1 MLAFVAMDG
10 FAFGVLRMDELEIV
24 DLHAGIEGKEILRG
38 VSLTAK
44 QGEVHAIMG
53 PNGSGKSTLA
63 NLIMGNPKYTVSKGG
78 VKFGGKD
85 LLAMKPE
92 QRAQQGLFLSFQ
104 YPFEI
109 SGLSFSRFLLAAYK
123 AQHPLEAMSPVKF
136 REKLG
141 EAGARLGMGKDFIER
156 ELNVGFSGGEKK
168 RAEILQMMV
177 LNPRI
182 AIMDETD
189 SGLDID
195 SLKLVAGA
203 VQGMRSPT
211 FGALVI
217 THYKRILNYLKPD
230 FVHVMY
236 GGRIVKSGGPELA
249 EHLEEKGYAQIL
261 RAAGVDAIKVVE

>member
-1 MLAFVAMDG
+1 MKNG
-10 FAFGVLRMDELEIV
+10 IELEIR
-24 DLHAGIEGKEILRG
+24 DLHAGIEGKEILMG
-38 VSLTAK
+38 VDLTVR

-63 NLIMGNPKYTVSKGG
+63 NTIMGSPKYEVTTGTVRL
-78 VKFGGKD
+78 GGKD

-92 QRAQQGLFLSFQ
+92 ERAREGLFLSFQ

-109 SGLSFSRFLLAAYK
+109 AGLPFSRFLQAAYK
-123 AQHPLEAMSPVKF
+123 AQHPLEVMGPVKF
-136 REKLG
+136 REKLKETG
-141 EAGARLGMGKDFIER
+141 SKLGIGQDFIER

-177 LNPRI
+177 LRPKI

-195 SLKLVAGA
+195 SLKLVADA
-203 VQGMRSPT
+203 VNRMRSPE

-236 GGRIVKSGGPELA
+236 RGRIVKSGGTELA
-249 EHLEEKGYAQIL
+249 EHLEEKGYAEIL
-261 RAAGVDAIKVVE
+261 KEAGVKIIEAVE

>member
-1 MLAFVAMDG
+1 MKK
-10 FAFGVLRMDELEIV
+10 ELEIKG
-24 DLHAGIEGKEILRG
+24 LYAGIEGKEILQG
-38 VSLTAK
+38 VDLAIR

-53 PNGSGKSTLA
+53 PNGSGKSTLS
-63 NLIMGNPKYTVSKGG
+63 NVIMGNPKYTVTKGA

-85 LLAMKPE
+85 MLALKPE
-92 QRAQQGLFLSFQ
+92 QRAHEGLFLSFQ

-109 SGLSFSRFLLAAYK
+109 SGLSFSKFLHAAYK
-123 AQHPLEAMSPVKF
+123 ARYPLEPLSPVKF
-136 REKLG
+136 REKLK
-141 EAGARLGMGKDFIER
+141 EAGAKLGMGADFIER

-168 RAEILQMMV
+168 RAEILQM
-177 LNPRI
+177 LILKPEL

-195 SLKLVAGA
+195 SLKLVSQT
-203 VQGMRSPT
+203 VQQMRSPQ

-236 GGRIVKSGGPELA
+236 RGKIVKSGGPELA
-249 EHLEEKGYAQIL
+249 EHLEEKGYAGIL
-261 RAAGVDAIKVVE
+261 KAAGVNVIEAVE